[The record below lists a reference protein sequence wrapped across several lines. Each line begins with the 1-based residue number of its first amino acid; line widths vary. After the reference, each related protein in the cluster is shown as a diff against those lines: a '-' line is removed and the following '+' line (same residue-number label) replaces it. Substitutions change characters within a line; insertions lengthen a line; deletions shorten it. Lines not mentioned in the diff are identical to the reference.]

1 MQRQRGFSLMELM
14 VVLAL
19 AAVILGV
26 GAPSFAEFRA
36 NNRLTGAANDYLAGI
51 LSARSE
57 ALKRQAP
64 VALCPS
70 DNPDDPDATC
80 SDGAFTGW
88 ITFVDAN
95 NDCLRDDDEQLL
107 RAQPT
112 LDEAVLTDS
121 DGVCLSFAANGFR
134 QVIAGRATVR
144 RTVFCDERGNE
155 ETFAGSGD
163 SFARGI
169 EVQPTGR
176 ANITR
181 NRIAIAAWSG
191 AFGVACP

>member
-1 MQRQRGFSLMELM
+1 M

-19 AAVILGV
+19 AAVILCV
-26 GAPSFAEFRA
+26 GAPSFAECRA

-51 LSARSE
+51 LPARSE
-57 ALKRQAP
+57 APKRQTP

-70 DNPDDPDATC
+70 DDSEDPDATC
-80 SDGAFTGW
+80 SDGALTGW

-95 NDCLRDDDEQLL
+95 NDCLRDDGEEVL

-121 DGVCLSFAANGFR
+121 DGVCLSFAANSFR
-134 QVIAGRATVR
+134 HVIAGRATLR
-144 RTVFCDERGNE
+144 RTLFCDERGNA
-155 ETFAGSGD
+155 ETFSGSGE

-169 EVQPTGR
+169 RVQPTGR

-181 NRIAIAAWSG
+181 NRVAIATWSTV
-191 AFGVACP
+191 FGVACP